1 MQCGSETQPVAVSY
15 GKHKDKALA
24 FSQVHASLANR
35 PSSRQQTTPLWSHK
49 TCLKRE
55 EYRAAAALA
64 ATCKHD
70 AGSEEAATQAVHAA
84 IGQAGVG
91 AAAGTAAATGR
102 SPATATAAATAT
114 PGPAAGASATGGSA
128 GPASHP
134 IDVDEFEPA
143 HVDAASMSSTKLS
156 PTSKA
161 ALQRMSPGQKEVVA
175 ALLRY
180 DIATRGSQQ
189 RSKELSLM
197 ASCSAEQW
205 AKLEMAIPIMAVD
218 AALKVT
224 CDKRGRQRGVA
235 PPRTL
240 LQQLE
245 GAGGGPAAGAGGAAG
260 AFAGAEAAEAQG
272 TTAVQAAHGRGG
284 SFFFAMGRS
293 ASRALRATPLVMPQ
307 RQAAPA
313 AAGVMPSVRAVAA
326 WLLPSGRQR
335 VCSRPRQ
342 LPLRQPCMALLVA
355 AARMRRW
362 RTARA
367 TAAMLAGA
375 ECRVHAM
382 MVTCV
387 GCHFY

>member
-1 MQCGSETQPVAVSY
+1 
-15 GKHKDKALA
+15 
-24 FSQVHASLANR
+24 
-35 PSSRQQTTPLWSHK
+35 
-49 TCLKRE
+49 
-55 EYRAAAALA
+55 
-64 ATCKHD
+64 
-70 AGSEEAATQAVHAA
+70 
-84 IGQAGVG
+84 
-91 AAAGTAAATGR
+91 
-102 SPATATAAATAT
+102 
-114 PGPAAGASATGGSA
+114 
-128 GPASHP
+128 
-134 IDVDEFEPA
+134 
-143 HVDAASMSSTKLS
+143 MSSTKLS

-205 AKLEMAIPIMAVD
+205 AKLEMAIPIMAAD

-245 GAGGGPAAGAGGAAG
+245 GQVAAQLLVQAARQ
-260 AFAGAEAAEAQG
+260 AHLLVPRPLRRKAQQPCRLRMAAEA
-272 TTAVQAAHGRGG
+272 
-284 SFFFAMGRS
+284 MERS

-367 TAAMLAGA
+367 TAAMVAGA